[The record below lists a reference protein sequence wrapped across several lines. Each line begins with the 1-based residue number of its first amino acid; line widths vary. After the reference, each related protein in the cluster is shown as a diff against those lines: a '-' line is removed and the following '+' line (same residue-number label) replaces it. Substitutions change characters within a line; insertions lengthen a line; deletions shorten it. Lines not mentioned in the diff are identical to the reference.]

1 MSLRFHFRLIM
12 YFFLSGLTSCGLKY
26 TPPETPEAFE
36 EKRHNAVE
44 SYIRK
49 GLMSDSSSYSSIAF
63 GETKTIKPASFR
75 VLDSLF
81 EVKYQNE
88 QKMISDLELEN
99 IITAQ
104 RESIIKDTAKIH
116 YLEYHVF
123 SFVEGDS
130 VRIVETEVTLDRS
143 LKIKDQQIISTILIP
158 KKMQEN
164 YKRYL
169 FGESF
174 LYPESM
180 STIEEDQF
188 YAFFKNEING
198 RTGVQK
204 DELILHT
211 LSLMELGH
219 KKKSVR
225 TNELLV
231 MQARKELQNISKEM
245 KVESMSEVFSETS
258 ILSGT
263 QKTIYWF
270 TLYVFDPSEPLSLKE
285 YYFRFD
291 KLLRLETMQ
300 KL

>member
-1 MSLRFHFRLIM
+1 MSLRFHVQLIVL
-12 YFFLSGLTSCGLKY
+12 FFVSGLTSCGLKY

-36 EKRHNAVE
+36 EKRHKAVE
-44 SYIRK
+44 TYIRK
-49 GLMSDSSSYSSIAF
+49 GLMSDSSGYSSIAF

-75 VLDSLF
+75 LLDSLF
-81 EVKYQNE
+81 EVKYRNE
-88 QKMISDLELEN
+88 QKMITDPELEN
-99 IITAQ
+99 IIAAQ
-104 RESIIKDTAKIH
+104 RESVINDTTKVQ

-123 SFVEGDS
+123 SFQEGDS

-143 LKIKDQQIISTILIP
+143 LTIKDQQVTSTILIP

-188 YAFFKNEING
+188 YAFFKNEINS
-198 RTGVQK
+198 RTGIQK

-211 LSLMELGH
+211 LSLMELGY

-225 TNELLV
+225 TNDLLV
-231 MQARKELQNISKEM
+231 IQARKELLNISKEL
-245 KVESMSEVFSETS
+245 KVESMSDVFSETNN
-258 ILSGT
+258 LT
-263 QKTIYWF
+263 EEEKTIYWF
-270 TLYVFDPSEPLSLKE
+270 TLYVFDPAEPLSIKE

-291 KLLRLETMQ
+291 DLLRLQTMQ

>member
-1 MSLRFHFRLIM
+1 MSKTYSYRFVLILLLGGM
-12 YFFLSGLTSCGLKY
+12 SACGLKY
-26 TPPETPEAFE
+26 TAPETPEAFE
-36 EKRHNAVE
+36 EKRHKAVE
-44 SYIRK
+44 TYIRR
-49 GLMSDSSSYSSIAF
+49 GLMSDSITYSSIAF

-88 QKMISDLELEN
+88 RKMITDPELDN
-99 IITAQ
+99 IIAAQ
-104 RESIIKDTAKIH
+104 RESVINDTSKVQYI
-116 YLEYHVF
+116 EYHVF
-123 SFVEGDS
+123 SYNEGDS

-143 LKIKDQQIISTILIP
+143 LLIKDQLINSTILIP

-188 YAFFKNEING
+188 YAFFKNEINN

-211 LSLMELGH
+211 LSLMELAY

-225 TNELLV
+225 TNDLLL
-231 MQARKELQNISKEM
+231 MQVRKELLNISKEL
-245 KVESMSEVFSETS
+245 KIESISEVFSETVFS
-258 ILSGT
+258 LGT
-263 QKTIYWF
+263 EKTIYWL
-270 TLYVFDPSEPLSLKE
+270 TVYVFDPAEPLVIKE

-291 KLLRLETMQ
+291 ELLRLETFH

>member
-1 MSLRFHFRLIM
+1 MSASFSYSFILASL
-12 YFFLSGLTSCGLKY
+12 LSGLVSCGLKY

-36 EKRHNAVE
+36 AKRHKAVE
-44 SYIRK
+44 TFIRK
-49 GLMSDSSSYSSIAF
+49 GLMADSVSYSSIAF

-81 EVKYQNE
+81 EVKYRNE
-88 QKMISDLELEN
+88 QKMITDPELDN
-99 IITAQ
+99 IIAAQ
-104 RESIIKDTAKIH
+104 RQSVINDTSKVH

-123 SFVEGDS
+123 SFTEGDS
-130 VRIVETEVTLDRS
+130 IRIVETEVTLDKS
-143 LKIKDQQIISTILIP
+143 LNIEDQQITSTLLIP

-169 FGESF
+169 FNESF

-188 YAFFKNEING
+188 YAFFKMEINNL
-198 RTGVQK
+198 TGSAK

-211 LSLMELGH
+211 LSLMELAY

-225 TNELLV
+225 TNDLMV
-231 MQARKELQNISKEM
+231 MQAKKELEKISKELRI
-245 KVESMSEVFSETS
+245 ESMSDVFSES
-258 ILSGT
+258 NNSVEPN
-263 QKTIYWF
+263 KTVYWF
-270 TLYVFDPSEPLSLKE
+270 TLYVFDSAEPLSIKE

-291 KLLRLETMQ
+291 NVLRLETMQ